1 MAVAAAGLL
10 NYPASYTQQVAVPA
24 DQWADR
30 LAVDR
35 AALDRGS
42 TAERVAEVLRTRIT
56 EGVLAPGTRLS
67 EEALTAALGVS
78 RNTLRESFRL
88 LGHEGLL
95 VHELNRGVFV
105 RLLNVDDVRDL
116 YRIRR
121 ILEFAAV
128 QSAAG
133 AAPAKMDRIREA
145 VESAEAAAAAGDWVR
160 VGTENMRFHQA
171 VAALAGSPRV
181 DETMRRVLA
190 ELRLVFHVMQAPRE
204 FHEPYLRNNREIYQL
219 LAVGQ
224 TLAAAAAVQAP
235 RPAAARILDGQD
247 LGRSGTGEGAGR
259 CSGGGR
265 VRVRPDTA
273 RDDVA
278 AGRRVGVQHPE
289 PSGDH
294 RGLHGRSPPRGG
306 GGGCDERGERHPGGV
321 QSGVYPA
328 RQVHRV
334 GGVAVYAHRLG
345 RHRDAGTVGG
355 CHDAFGCHQDGAR
368 HDRLGVGD
376 HRAGGAPRDE
386 PAG

>member
-1 MAVAAAGLL
+1 LTAELVSASADTQMAVAAAGLL

-224 TLAAAAAVQAP
+224 TLAAAAALASYLDAAERQLVDAYVSRQAE
-235 RPAAARILDGQD
+235 PAPA
-247 LGRSGTGEGAGR
+247 
-259 CSGGGR
+259 
-265 VRVRPDTA
+265 
-273 RDDVA
+273 
-278 AGRRVGVQHPE
+278 RRV
-289 PSGDH
+289 
-294 RGLHGRSPPRGG
+294 
-306 GGGCDERGERHPGGV
+306 
-321 QSGVYPA
+321 PA
-328 RQVHRV
+328 
-334 GGVAVYAHRLG
+334 
-345 RHRDAGTVGG
+345 
-355 CHDAFGCHQDGAR
+355 
-368 HDRLGVGD
+368 
-376 HRAGGAPRDE
+376 
-386 PAG
+386 

>member
-1 MAVAAAGLL
+1 MVVAAAGLL

-145 VESAEAAAAAGDWVR
+145 VESAAAAALASYLDAAERQLVDAYVSR
-160 VGTENMRFHQA
+160 QA
-171 VAALAGSPRV
+171 EPAPA
-181 DETMRRVLA
+181 RRV
-190 ELRLVFHVMQAPRE
+190 
-204 FHEPYLRNNREIYQL
+204 
-219 LAVGQ
+219 
-224 TLAAAAAVQAP
+224 
-235 RPAAARILDGQD
+235 PA
-247 LGRSGTGEGAGR
+247 
-259 CSGGGR
+259 
-265 VRVRPDTA
+265 
-273 RDDVA
+273 
-278 AGRRVGVQHPE
+278 
-289 PSGDH
+289 
-294 RGLHGRSPPRGG
+294 
-306 GGGCDERGERHPGGV
+306 
-321 QSGVYPA
+321 
-328 RQVHRV
+328 
-334 GGVAVYAHRLG
+334 
-345 RHRDAGTVGG
+345 
-355 CHDAFGCHQDGAR
+355 
-368 HDRLGVGD
+368 
-376 HRAGGAPRDE
+376 
-386 PAG
+386 